1 MKATKTIDTI
11 RTFTVIGALTVV
23 LAGLGLLLVAA
34 AGIALVAATPLDGRR
49 SEAGGLTTPPVIHV
63 PLIATVA

>member
-23 LAGLGLLLVAA
+23 LAGLGLLQVAA
-34 AGIALVAATPLDGRR
+34 AGIALVAATPLARR
-49 SEAGGLTTPPVIHV
+49 TDVGLKQ
-63 PLIATVA
+63 AA